1 MTDVR
6 LILSAL
12 VSSIALGCCI
22 SSAGAYSLV
31 ERENS
36 RLDFRTYLSYG
47 IFHSEE
53 TYNQGGP
60 VEPGGIGWCEGV
72 ARYGLWGSHV
82 FSGAPEISIYG
93 EIGAI
98 SGATWG
104 SGDAGGYNNGTERE
118 SALDRAYIGI
128 KSGNAFPHLR
138 RDGVQLSVG
147 MQKIQVGDGFLIN
160 GDGIS
165 LGNNLTNGLFNRS
178 GSLYLVIRNAFAKTA
193 WLHLGADGPWRA
205 DLIWLKSDQRLK
217 AKPELAIAV
226 LERHHR
232 LGMLGV
238 THFRGLDVDARY
250 ANAFSAQRGGMK
262 VTSLRGAGNPGMA
275 PLRLHF
281 EYARQSKRSGHETA
295 WYAESGWQFAR
306 GWGKPVVSMRRTRY
320 SEDYDTMFSGYS
332 RGFGTW
338 FQGEVA
344 INYTGPVMR
353 NAVIDQIRM
362 ELTPGG
368 SWDFGV
374 IGHRFRTLD
383 DRTQDNFD
391 AWEVDTFVNFNPFK
405 GLIIT
410 PVLGLY
416 KPKLAAEDGGA
427 QQGSTDLNVY
437 SQIIFE
443 YAF

>member
-1 MTDVR
+1 MNCVR
-6 LILSAL
+6 ASITAL
-12 VSSIALGCCI
+12 ALSIACI
-22 SSAGAYSLV
+22 ASNAGAYSLI
-31 ERENS
+31 ETETS

-47 IFHSEE
+47 FFHSEE

-60 VEPGGIGWCEGV
+60 VEPGGIGWREGV
-72 ARYGLWGSHV
+72 ARYGLWGNHV
-82 FSGAPEISIYG
+82 FSSAKEISIYG

-104 SGDAGGYNNGTERE
+104 SGDAGGYNNGTERNT
-118 SALDRAYIGI
+118 ALDRAYIGL
-128 KSGNAFPHLR
+128 KSGNTFPGLG

-147 MQKIQVGDGFLIN
+147 MQKIQIGDGFLIN

-165 LGNNLTNGLFNRS
+165 LGNNLANGLFNRS
-178 GSLYLVIRNAFAKTA
+178 GSVYLVIRNAFAKTA
-193 WLHLGADGPWRA
+193 WLHLGAQGPWRA

-232 LGMLGV
+232 LGMLGL
-238 THFRGLDVDARY
+238 THFRGLDVDERY
-250 ANAFSAQRGGMK
+250 ANAFSAQREGMK
-262 VTSLRGAGNPGMA
+262 VTSLRGAGNLGVE

-281 EYARQSKRSGHETA
+281 EYAHQSKRSGDENA
-295 WYAESGWQFAR
+295 WYAETGWQFAR
-306 GWGKPVVSMRRTRY
+306 YWGKPVLSVRRTRY

-344 INYTGPVMR
+344 INYTGPVMH
-353 NAVIDQIRM
+353 NAVIDQVRI
-362 ELTPGG
+362 EVAPGG

-374 IGHRFRTLD
+374 IGYRFRTLD
-383 DRTQDNFD
+383 DVTQDNFD
-391 AWEVDTFVNFNPFK
+391 AWELDAFVNFNPVK
-405 GLIIT
+405 GLTIT
-410 PVLGLY
+410 PVIGLY

-427 QQGSTDLNVY
+427 QQGSTDMNIYTQLV
-437 SQIIFE
+437 FE
-443 YAF
+443 YLF